1 MSEIEGYRPISDY
14 AAIGNLRSVA
24 LISLDGSVDWCCFP
38 HLDRA
43 SVFGALLDA
52 QRGGRFRVRAK
63 NPSTTSQS
71 YLADT
76 NILRTSFTTGTGRL
90 NIIDWMPLVGNIHK
104 CGESSATSEIYRLLQ
119 CEEGEVEVE
128 VEWSPRF
135 DYARAAVQIDKTEG
149 GWVATGGGE
158 RLSLGW
164 MEEGKIQDAPGGP
177 AVLGG
182 FVLRAGEQRLLVTR
196 WASSDTSCDAEHAE
210 VMLQRTFTIWHEWAH
225 REGTVH
231 SDVWAGEWLPLII
244 RSSLVCKL
252 LSHADTGAI
261 AAAPTTSLP
270 EEIGGMRNWD
280 YRYTWIRDASQTAQ
294 ALMALGHTTEAVEFL
309 HWLERVSAGRSLLW
323 EPQIMYGVH
332 GEAELH
338 EEELSHLEGYRGS
351 RPVRIGNG
359 AAGQFQLEVYG
370 ELLNMG
376 YELIRRGE
384 RLEPVIM
391 NFLPRVAEYVH
402 TSWERP
408 DSGIWE
414 VRGPPRHFTYS
425 KVMAWVAMD
434 RAVHLVQEYGLAGDA
449 EKWRATR
456 DRIRDVILEHGYDE
470 ELGSFVQAFG
480 SKELDAANLRIPL
493 VEFLPAEDS
502 RIQGTINKTLEHLTE
517 NGMVYR
523 YHGGDGVAG
532 GEGTFCL
539 CTFWL
544 VDALA
549 LSGRVEEAQRVFT
562 GLVSR
567 ANHVGLFSE
576 EINPSTGEFLGN
588 FPQAFTH
595 IGLINSALYLAYAMG
610 RRIPHP
616 FPIGTPEHRRMVGR

>member
-1 MSEIEGYRPISDY
+1 MSQLENYKPISDY
-14 AAIGNLRSVA
+14 APIGNLRSVA
-24 LISLDGSVDWCCFP
+24 LVGLDGSIDWCCFP

-52 QRGGRFRVRAK
+52 QRGGRFSVGLRAG
-63 NPSTTSQS
+63 STESQS
-71 YLADT
+71 YFADT
-76 NILRTSFTTGTGRL
+76 NILKTRMASDAGIL
-90 NIIDWMPLVGNIHK
+90 NVVDWMPLAGNIHK
-104 CGESSATSEIYRLLQ
+104 CGESSAASEIYRLLE
-119 CEEGEVEVE
+119 CERGEVEVE

-135 DYARAAVQIDKTEG
+135 DYARALVDIEKSDG

-158 RLSLGW
+158 RMSLGW
-164 MEEGKIQDAPGGP
+164 LEEGEIRQAQAGP
-177 AVLGG
+177 ELHAR
-182 FVLRAGEQRLLVTR
+182 FTLRAGEQRLLVTR
-196 WASSDTSCDAEHAE
+196 WGSSDTSCNLEHAA
-210 VMLQRTFTIWHEWAH
+210 VTLQRTFEIWREWVH

-231 SDVWAGEWLPLII
+231 SDVWAGEWLPLIL
-244 RSSLVCKL
+244 RSSLLCKL

-270 EEIGGMRNWD
+270 EAIGGSRNWD

-294 ALMALGHTTEAVEFL
+294 ALMALGHTAEAVEFL

-359 AAGQFQLEVYG
+359 AADQFQLEVYG

-384 RLEPVIM
+384 KLEPVIM

-402 TSWERP
+402 RSWERP

-414 VRGPPRHFTYS
+414 VRGPARHFTYS

-434 RAVHLVQEYGLAGDA
+434 RAVHLVQNYEMQGEV
-449 EKWRATR
+449 EKWSATR
-456 DRIRDVILEHGYDE
+456 DRIRDVILEHGYDQ
-470 ELGSFVQAFG
+470 ELGAFVQAFG

-493 VEFLPAEDS
+493 VEFLPADDP
-502 RIQGTINKTLEHLTE
+502 RIQGTINRTLERLTE
-517 NGMVYR
+517 NGLVYR
-523 YHGGDGVAG
+523 YHSDDGLVG

-549 LSGRVEEAQRVFT
+549 LSGRVQEAQRIFD
-562 GLVSR
+562 GLIRR

-576 EINPSTGEFLGN
+576 EIDARTGEFLGN

-595 IGLINSALYLAYAMG
+595 IGLINSALYLAYALG